1 MWEGSLC
8 SMHGLSCRA
17 HMTRWMRKRRSII
30 MYRHVRVHHEG
41 ATCEERLGILE
52 YLPARFRLSLGCG
65 HASHGCV
72 FRGWYVCKAV
82 IGRGCGQ
89 FTPRASGL
97 IPPLLLLLLLLC
109 CCCSC
114 CRGGWVHLP
123 RACTLVITLVESEVH
138 LSRARTLVESGLTP
152 LPPLRR
158 AHHPSH
164 SRRVG

>member
-1 MWEGSLC
+1 MQSSTYDEMDVQKALNHHVQACAGPPWRCYMRG
-8 SMHGLSCRA
+8 A
-17 HMTRWMRKRRSII
+17 AWYTR
-30 MYRHVRVHHEG
+30 V
-41 ATCEERLGILE
+41 
-52 YLPARFRLSLGCG
+52 LPARFRLSLGCG

-138 LSRARTLVESGLTP
+138 LTRARTSVESGLTP